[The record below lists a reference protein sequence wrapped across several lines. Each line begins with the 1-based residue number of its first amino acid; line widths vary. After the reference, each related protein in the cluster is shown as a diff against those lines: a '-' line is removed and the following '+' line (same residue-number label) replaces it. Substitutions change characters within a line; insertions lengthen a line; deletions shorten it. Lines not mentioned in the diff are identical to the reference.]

1 MPTSSAWL
9 PVQGGLSCEDPGH
22 GGQHPWLSWSG
33 VAVRRT
39 GPAGRDEARRRYEHD
54 PAAPFCYLVC
64 YLGGEQV
71 ADLGHQLGFEVAGLG
86 ARRPDDGDIRAL
98 VLKAGVAM

>member
-1 MPTSSAWL
+1 MPTSFAWL
-9 PVQGGLSCEDPGH
+9 PVQGGLSGEDPGH

-33 VAVRRT
+33 VAVPRT
-39 GPAGRDEARRRYEHD
+39 GPAGGDEARRRYEHD
-54 PAAPFCYLVC
+54 PAVPFC

-86 ARRPDDGDIRAL
+86 ARRPAPGRW
-98 VLKAGVAM
+98 